1 MSEACNGTVSLIEVG
16 IVHYEVY
23 FVHDLAGSVKFSVKC
38 PTLIIL
44 STVISVYS

>member
-1 MSEACNGTVSLIEVG
+1 MSEACNGTVSLIEAG

-23 FVHDLAGSVKFSVKC
+23 FVHVLACSVKLSVKC

-44 STVISVYS
+44 LTVINVYS